1 MKAAVKVRIL
11 EIGANEPSWMSV
23 SVLTNRWITLSNL
36 VLFKNLDFDISQL
49 INSVALNIN
58 LDFVPINISD
68 NYQEVFFSFS
78 VEKGRFSVGNSDA
91 HSANGAAAH
100 LYE

>member
-1 MKAAVKVRIL
+1 MF
-11 EIGANEPSWMSV
+11 
-23 SVLTNRWITLSNL
+23 
-36 VLFKNLDFDISQL
+36 LFKDLDFDISQL

-68 NYQEVFFSFS
+68 DYQEVFFFSFS
-78 VEKGRFSVGNSDA
+78 VEKGRLSVENSDA